1 MTNQIPDKFT
11 WGARAK
17 PEKLPPAF
25 ATDAELHFS
34 PHYGPHICQAC
45 WGARWMRATQ
55 DTETTKI
62 GDLVK
67 CDTCGMVNS
76 QAINRALGQCWELS
90 GLKPQHPAAQTF
102 ETCPANDKDAFAM
115 LRAAR
120 RFAASPEGWLTFYG
134 TRGGL
139 KSGMGESIT
148 RFLLSYRIPC
158 LFIRSPQLWEYCGAV
173 PRSDGDETD
182 YAGRR
187 RWVAT
192 VDVLVIDELGVES
205 NSAAVAAYRLE
216 VLDARYQAARRG
228 DGGATVLLSM
238 YAPETWAEPA
248 VASRAQDS
256 RFVCLP
262 CAPVDYR
269 KSRGPNAR
277 DHGRRLP
284 DAADVPRIGPSPPVR
299 L

>member
-1 MTNQIPDKFT
+1 MTNQIPDKYT
-11 WGARAK
+11 WGAKAK

-34 PHYGPHICQAC
+34 PFYGPHICQAC

-55 DTETTKI
+55 DTETSKI

-90 GLKPQHPAAQTF
+90 GLKPTHPAAQTF
-102 ETCPANDKDAFAM
+102 ESCPANDKEGFAM

-120 RFAASPEGWLTFYG
+120 RFAASPVGWLTFYG

-187 RWVAT
+187 RWVST
-192 VDVLVIDELGVES
+192 VDVLVVDELGKERETD
-205 NSAAVAAYRLE
+205 AVRDYRLSI
-216 VLDARYQAARRG
+216 LDARYVQASRK
-228 DGGATVLLSM
+228 DGGATVLISN
-238 YAPETWAEPA
+238 EPPSEWSDA
-248 VASRAQDS
+248 AIASRATDS
-256 RFVCLP
+256 RFVVFQCP
-262 CAPVDYR
+262 TADYR
-269 KSRGPNAR
+269 
-277 DHGRRLP
+277 RR
-284 DAADVPRIGPSPPVR
+284 SK
-299 L
+299 